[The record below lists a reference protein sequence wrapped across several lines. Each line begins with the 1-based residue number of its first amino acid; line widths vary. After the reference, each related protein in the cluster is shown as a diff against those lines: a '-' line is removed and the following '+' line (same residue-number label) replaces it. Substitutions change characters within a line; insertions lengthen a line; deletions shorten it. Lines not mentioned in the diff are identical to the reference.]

1 MTRARLGLLCTSMLM
16 IATSARAQ
24 GTDTGWQLS
33 LEPLF
38 VMTRGNDVHV
48 GDVFTESQV
57 LRTTVT
63 PGGPGVTNTNSTLD
77 YGVTYDPI
85 VTEMGNDFG
94 VLVSAA
100 YRGARWGFGGRG
112 WRVSTNGSVD
122 GSAESPS
129 EESLKGIRM
138 WDHSALPVVNRF
150 TVSGYAP
157 ATFYAE
163 NSLENL
169 RIDGYAERRW
179 ISGGNLNVA
188 MRFGVAYTQFKNER
202 REGNAEEAA
211 YQDVLGPTVVTGTNS
226 ITLDAESE
234 TKANLIGP
242 SIGIAGDSTHGIF
255 RLDWLVSPAVLFGTA
270 ETSGTWTDIDNIS
283 EVWLSP
289 GSRDNRTTRLEG
301 VIPMERDIRVAV
313 PVLDLHVRASV
324 AVAKGVRVGG
334 GLFSSSWFGMPVAPA
349 FTIPGSWT
357 DVEGTGWRDVTTNL
371 TFLAYSA
378 FVSFGF

>member
-1 MTRARLGLLCTSMLM
+1 MTRARVGLLCTIVLM

-38 VMTRGNDVHV
+38 VMTRGNDVHA

-57 LRTTVT
+57 LTTNVT
-63 PGGPGVTNTNSTLD
+63 SGGPGVINTNSTLD

-85 VTEMGNDFG
+85 VTNMKNDFG
-94 VLVSAA
+94 ALVSAG

-112 WRVSTNGSVD
+112 WRVDTSGSVD

-129 EESLKGIRM
+129 EESLIGVRM

-157 ATFYAE
+157 VTFYAE
-163 NSLENL
+163 NRLENL

-179 ISGGNLNVA
+179 ITGGNLNVA

-226 ITLDAESE
+226 ITLDTESE
-234 TKANLIGP
+234 TTANLIGP

-255 RLDWLVSPAVLFGTA
+255 RLDWLVSPAVVFGTA

-283 EVWLSP
+283 EVWVSP
-289 GSRDNRTTRLEG
+289 GLRDNRNIRLEG

-324 AVAKGVRVGG
+324 AIVKGVRVGG

-349 FTIPGSWT
+349 FTVPGTWT

>member
-63 PGGPGVTNTNSTLD
+63 PGGPGVTNTNSTVD

-85 VTEMGNDFG
+85 VTDMGSDFG
-94 VLVSAA
+94 ALVSAS

-112 WRVSTNGSVD
+112 WRVSTNGAVD

-157 ATFYAE
+157 VTFYAE
-163 NSLENL
+163 NMLENL

-179 ISGGNLNVA
+179 ITGGNLNVA

-202 REGNAEEAA
+202 REGSAEDAA

-234 TKANLIGP
+234 TNANLIGP

-301 VIPMERDIRVAV
+301 VIPMERDSRVAV

-324 AVAKGVRVGG
+324 AVAKGVRLGG

>member
-1 MTRARLGLLCTSMLM
+1 MTRARFGLLCASVLL
-16 IATSARAQ
+16 IATPARAQ
-24 GTDTGWQLS
+24 GTNTGWQLS
-33 LEPLF
+33 IEPLF
-38 VMTRGNDVHV
+38 IITRGNDVHV

-57 LRTTVT
+57 LNTAVT

-85 VTEMGNDFG
+85 VTSMGNDFSM
-94 VLVSAA
+94 LVSAG

-112 WRVSTNGSVD
+112 WRVDTNGSVD
-122 GSAESPS
+122 GSADSPS
-129 EESLKGIRM
+129 EESLRGVRM

-157 ATFYAE
+157 VTFYAE
-163 NSLENL
+163 NRLENL

-179 ISGGNLNVA
+179 ITGGNLNVA

-202 REGNAEEAA
+202 REGSAQDAA
-211 YQDVLGPTVVTGTNS
+211 YQDILGPTVVTGTNS
-226 ITLDAESE
+226 ITLDTESE
-234 TKANLIGP
+234 VTANLIGP
-242 SIGIAGDSTHGIF
+242 SMGIAGDSTHGIF

-270 ETSGTWTDIDNIS
+270 ETSGTWTDVDNIS
-283 EVWLSP
+283 EVFVSP
-289 GSRDNRTTRLEG
+289 GLRDNRTMRLEG

-349 FTIPGSWT
+349 FTIPGTWT
-357 DVEGTGWRDVTTNL
+357 DVEGTGWRDVTTDL